1 MNGRRVGKGLTR
13 RNALIEVWSGGST
26 HITRT
31 GRHMDETDEGRL
43 FVYMSLFHVP
53 IKARRCG
60 ERIVSIGFA

>member
-31 GRHMDETDEGRL
+31 GRHMHETDDGPAFCL
-43 FVYMSLFHVP
+43 Y
-53 IKARRCG
+53 
-60 ERIVSIGFA
+60 VSFSCPY